1 MMSLSTR
8 VDQDAGL
15 AGASDGAS
23 QMRPDGETM
32 IFKSPHPDVHV
43 PDETFTRYVLDRAE
57 DLAAKPAIIDAPT
70 GRVLTYGALASK
82 TGKIATGLATR
93 GLSKCEVVA
102 ICSPNV
108 PEYAIAFNAVA
119 TAGGVNTTVSPLS
132 TVDDLVRQFRDSSA
146 RFLITIPQLI
156 DKALEVKERTDI
168 EEVFVFG
175 DAEGATP
182 FENLV
187 TEGPPLEIAIDPTED
202 LVALPYSSGTTARPK
217 GVMLT
222 HHNLVSNVCQCLGVD
237 PLEEAE
243 VVIAVLPFFHIY
255 GMVVVMSAMLRCG
268 VTLVSMPRFDLQ
280 DFLVAMA
287 DHRVTRAYLVPP
299 IILAL
304 AKHPMVDDFDL
315 SNLQYVCSGAA
326 PLGAEVARACADRL
340 GCAVVQGYGLT
351 ETSPVTHMRPLRYA
365 DERLKS
371 VGPSVPNTDVCI
383 VDLETGEKL
392 GPNEEGEVWLRGPQV
407 MKGYLNRPDATAR
420 MIDEDGWLHS
430 GDIGFVDTDGFLRV
444 VDRAKEL
451 IKYKGYQVA
460 PAELEDVLLSHPSV
474 ADAAVI
480 PSPDDQAGEV
490 PKAFVV
496 SSGEVEAE
504 NLMVYVSKR
513 VAPYKKVRRVEFV
526 DEIPKSPSGKIL
538 RRLLVQRERA
548 SEPETS
554 S

>member
-8 VDQDAGL
+8 WIKTLAL
-15 AGASDGAS
+15 AGDADGANK
-23 QMRPDGETM
+23 MRRDGERM
-32 IFKSPHPDVHV
+32 IFRSPHPDVHV
-43 PDETFTRYVLDRAE
+43 PDEAFTRYVLDRAE
-57 DLAAKPAIIDAPT
+57 ELAAKPAIIDAPT
-70 GRVLTYGALASK
+70 GRVLTYGELASQ
-82 TGKIATGLATR
+82 TRSVAIGIADR
-93 GLSKCEVVA
+93 GLSKGDVVA

-119 TAGGVNTTVSPLS
+119 TAGGVNTTVNPLS
-132 TVDDLVRQFRDSSA
+132 TVDDLVSQFRDSSA

-156 DKALEVKERTDI
+156 DKALEVKEQTDI

-175 DAEGATP
+175 EAEGATP
-182 FENLV
+182 FASLAI
-187 TEGPPLEIAIDPTED
+187 EGPPLEIAIDPSED

-222 HHNLVSNVCQCLGVD
+222 HHNLVANVSQCLGVD
-237 PLEEAE
+237 SLDDDE

-255 GMVVVMSAMLRCG
+255 GMVVVMGAMLRCG
-268 VTLVSMPRFDLQ
+268 VTLVSMPRFDLA
-280 DFLVAMA
+280 DFLAALA
-287 DHRVTRAYLVPP
+287 DHHVTRAYLVPP
-299 IILAL
+299 IILSL
-304 AKHPMVDDFDL
+304 AKHPLVDDFDL
-315 SNLQYVCSGAA
+315 SSLKYICSGAA
-326 PLGAEVARACADRL
+326 PLGAEVAQACADRL

-351 ETSPVTHMRPLRYA
+351 ETSPVTHMRPVRYA
-365 DERLKS
+365 DERLES

-383 VDLETGEKL
+383 VDLETGEPL
-392 GPNEEGEVWLRGPQV
+392 GPDQEGEVWLRGPQV

-430 GDIGFVDTDGFLRV
+430 GDIGFVDEDGFLRV

-480 PSPDDQAGEV
+480 PSPDAEAGEV

-496 SSGEVEAE
+496 RSGEVEAE
-504 NLMVYVSKR
+504 DVMLYVSER
-513 VAPYKKVRRVEFV
+513 VAPYKKVRRIEFV

-548 SEPETS
+548 SETETGS
-554 S
+554 